1 MTKKSGTSG
10 RSIEQ
15 VSFELLR
22 DMNRHLADVLNS
34 LGGKSGDGLF
44 EHYLFYSSVQ
54 INRAAEGFIALRD
67 KRRVDA
73 SKLLVRPA
81 IELMFRQQAVCKQP
95 ELLYRMAYT
104 ERLEDRRWLSPVWKR
119 AGKDYDLED
128 KQQWQEFTRRYVK
141 QYPKHPRSETKL
153 MLFDV
158 AKAAHL
164 DAYYDS
170 HYRLYCQF
178 THGAFRAMVGT
189 MKFSDFEDN
198 RTVAACVLSALE
210 VLDEGVKA
218 DVPKLAELRQRLF
231 ELP

>member
-1 MTKKSGTSG
+1 MLSEMTKKSD
-10 RSIEQ
+10 IEKD
-15 VSFELLR
+15 SFDLLR
-22 DMNRHLADVLNS
+22 DMQQHLADVLKS

-44 EHYLFYSSVQ
+44 EHYLFYSSGQ
-54 INRAAEGFIALRD
+54 MNRTAEAFIALRETG
-67 KRRVDA
+67 RVDA

-81 IELMFRQQAVCKQP
+81 IELLFRQQAIRKKP
-95 ELLYRMAYT
+95 ELLYRMAYS
-104 ERLEDRRWLSPVWKR
+104 ERLEDRKWLTPVWKR

-128 KQQWQEFTRRYVK
+128 KRQWQKFTRKYEK

-153 MLFDV
+153 TLFDV
-158 AKAAHL
+158 AKTANL

-198 RTVAACVLSALE
+198 RTVAACVFSALE
-210 VLDEGVKA
+210 ALNQGVKA
-218 DVPKLAELRQRLF
+218 DVPKIAELKQRLF